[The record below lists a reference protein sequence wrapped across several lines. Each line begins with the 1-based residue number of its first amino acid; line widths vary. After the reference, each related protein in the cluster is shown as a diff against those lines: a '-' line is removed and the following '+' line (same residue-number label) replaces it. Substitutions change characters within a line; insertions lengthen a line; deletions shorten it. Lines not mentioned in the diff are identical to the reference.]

1 MPNLTTTE
9 AAALLTERG
18 ITAKDGGPV
27 RRESVTQWC
36 QRGLFIG
43 AYHGLDRE
51 RGGWYIPFESVEAF
65 AATERRAG
73 RKKKLRSRYER

>member
-1 MPNLTTTE
+1 MPDLTTTQ

-18 ITAKDGGPV
+18 ITAADGSAV
-27 RRESVTQWC
+27 RRTTVTQWC

-43 AYHGLDRE
+43 AYHTLDRQ
-51 RGGWYIPFESVEAF
+51 RGAWCIPLDSIEAF

-73 RKKKLRSRYER
+73 RKSKGE